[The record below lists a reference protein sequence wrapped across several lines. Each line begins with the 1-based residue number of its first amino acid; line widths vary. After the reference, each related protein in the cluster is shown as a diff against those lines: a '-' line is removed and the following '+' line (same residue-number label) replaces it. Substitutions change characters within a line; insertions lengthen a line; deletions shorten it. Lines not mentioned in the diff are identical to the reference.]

1 MVSRQVREAI
11 VRAFHDR
18 KLSYAEI
25 AELLAVG
32 EATVSRVL
40 RRHRET
46 GTVAPLPRGG
56 GNFSP
61 LRGEVLDTLRA
72 LVRERPDA
80 TIDEL
85 TNSLIDRAQVQTSSS
100 SVCRALQRLG
110 YSRKKSPS
118 SRSSATPRSIARG
131 AKPSARSSKRSASVA

>member
-1 MVSRQVREAI
+1 MISKQVREAI

-18 KLSYAEI
+18 KLSYEEI
-25 AELLAVG
+25 ASLLAVG

-46 GTVAPLPRGG
+46 GSVAPSPRGG

-61 LRGEVLDTLRA
+61 LRGEVLEVLRA
-72 LVRERPDA
+72 LVREQPDA
-80 TIDEL
+80 TIDEI
-85 TNSLIDRAQVQTSSS
+85 TERLITRGLVQTSAS
-100 SVCRALQRLG
+100 SVGRALQRLA

-118 SRSSATPRSIARG
+118 SRSSATRPSTAKD
-131 AKPSARSSKRSASVA
+131 AKPSACS